1 MQILNLSKNKKKSKL
16 KKKRLT
22 KSKEKTMR
30 QYKANRALKSQ
41 MQAMRADVSVAAV
54 QEKMLKNLI
63 VMRVRKRMK
72 RMKTEV
78 KMKSLMIKRRRN
90 L

>member
-16 KKKRLT
+16 KKKKLT
-22 KSKEKTMR
+22 KSREKTML
-30 QYKANRALKSQ
+30 QYRANRALKSQ
-41 MQAMRADVSVAAV
+41 MQALRADVSVAAV

-72 RMKTEV
+72 RMRTEV
-78 KMKSLMIKRRRN
+78 KMKSLMIKRRKN